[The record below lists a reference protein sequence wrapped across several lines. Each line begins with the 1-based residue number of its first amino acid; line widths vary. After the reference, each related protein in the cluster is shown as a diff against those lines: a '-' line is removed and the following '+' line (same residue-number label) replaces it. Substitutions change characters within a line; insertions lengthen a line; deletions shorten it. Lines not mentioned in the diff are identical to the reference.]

1 MLFDHRLKCRVEE
14 TTSAMT
20 HSIMYHEG
28 NRALQDQFDSRRIS
42 DRLEEKLTRT
52 AFTPDDKTF
61 IESAIYFF
69 LATADADGRPDCSF
83 KGGMPGFVRV
93 TGPSELAFPDYDGNG
108 MFKSL
113 GNLLVNPQVGLLFI
127 AMHDKPRRLRVNGT
141 AAVRRDDPLLAHTVG
156 AQLIVRVTARAIFP
170 NCPRYIPAMQLVEPS
185 VYAPRPGIDPPEPAW
200 KTFADFKDHVH
211 PRQPTCR
218 G

>member
-1 MLFDHRLKCRVEE
+1 
-14 TTSAMT
+14 MT
-20 HSIMYHEG
+20 ESIMYHEG
-28 NRALQDQFDSRRIS
+28 NRTLQDQFDSRRIS

-52 AFTPDDKTF
+52 AFTPDDTAF
-61 IESAIYFF
+61 IEGAVYFF
-69 LATADADGRPDCSF
+69 MATADGQGQPDCSF

-113 GNLLVNPQVGLLFI
+113 GNLLVNPNVGLLFI

-141 AAVRRDDPLLAHTVG
+141 AAVNRDDPLLAHTVG

-170 NCPRYIPAMQLVEPS
+170 NCPRYIPAMQLTEPS
-185 VYAPRPGIDPPEPAW
+185 VYAPRPGSEPPEPAW
-200 KTFADFKDHVH
+200 KGFDAFKDCIH
-211 PRQPTCR
+211 PRQPTFR